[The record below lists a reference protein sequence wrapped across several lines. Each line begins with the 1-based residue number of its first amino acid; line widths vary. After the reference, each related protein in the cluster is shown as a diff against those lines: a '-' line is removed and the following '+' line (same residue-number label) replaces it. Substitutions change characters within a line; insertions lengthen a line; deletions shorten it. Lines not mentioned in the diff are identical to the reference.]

1 MEIILLESLDK
12 LGKIGDVV
20 NVKDGFAR
28 NYLLPQK
35 KALRANEENKKYY
48 ESIKK
53 QINENNQ
60 KLVDE
65 AKITSDIL
73 SKKEIIFIRQA
84 SDTGQLYGSVSP
96 KDISNKLLQENFN
109 IPPSKINL
117 STPIKNLGIFDII
130 IKLHADV
137 SIKVTL
143 NVATT
148 EENAKLQKTEFHKDN
163 KNSKIDNEPKIFD
176 ESENED
182 SEKKSLT
189 DNDKIEVDLKNKSDI
204 KKTKKKS
211 NLNKEEIIE
220 DKRNSKTSTLEE
232 PTDKKN

>member
-12 LGKIGDVV
+12 LGKIGDIV

-53 QINENNQ
+53 KINENNQ

-65 AKITSDIL
+65 AKITSDLL

-143 NVATT
+143 NVATS
-148 EENAKLQKTEFHKDN
+148 EENAKLQKSELHKDN
-163 KNSKIDNEPKIFD
+163 KHSKIDNEPKMLD
-176 ESENED
+176 EIQNED
-182 SEKKSLT
+182 SEKKPQTES
-189 DNDKIEVDLKNKSDI
+189 DKIKVDPENKSKI
-204 KKTKKKS
+204 KKAKKDS
-211 NLNKEEIIE
+211 NFNKEE
-220 DKRNSKTSTLEE
+220 TLEE
-232 PTDKKN
+232 KNSKSPTREESKDKKN

>member
-35 KALRANEENKKYY
+35 KALRANVENKKYY

-53 QINENNQ
+53 QINEKNQ

-65 AKITSDIL
+65 AKITADVL

-96 KDISNKLLQENFN
+96 KDISNKLLEENFN

-143 NVATT
+143 NVATS
-148 EENAKLQKTEFHKDN
+148 EENAKLQKAEFHKDN
-163 KNSKIDNEPKIFD
+163 TFSKVDNEPKVLAGIID
-176 ESENED
+176 ED
-182 SEKKSLT
+182 SEKKSQT
-189 DNDKIEVDLKNKSDI
+189 KNVKIEVDPENKSKI
-204 KKTKKKS
+204 KKTKNKS
-211 NLNKEEIIE
+211 NISKAETIE
-220 DKRNSKTSTLEE
+220 DNKSLITSTPEE
-232 PTDKKN
+232 LTDKKN

>member
-12 LGKIGDVV
+12 LGKIGDIV

-53 QINENNQ
+53 KINENNQ

-65 AKITSDIL
+65 AKITSDLL

-143 NVATT
+143 NVATS
-148 EENAKLQKTEFHKDN
+148 EENAKLQKSELHKDN
-163 KNSKIDNEPKIFD
+163 KHSKIDNEPKMLDKIQ
-176 ESENED
+176 NED
-182 SEKKSLT
+182 SEKKPQTES
-189 DNDKIEVDLKNKSDI
+189 DKIKVDPENKSKI
-204 KKTKKKS
+204 KKAKKDS
-211 NLNKEEIIE
+211 NFNKEE
-220 DKRNSKTSTLEE
+220 TLEE
-232 PTDKKN
+232 KNSKSPTREESKDKKN

>member
-12 LGKIGDVV
+12 LGKIGDIV

-53 QINENNQ
+53 KINENNQ

-65 AKITSDIL
+65 AKITSDLL

-143 NVATT
+143 NVATS
-148 EENAKLQKTEFHKDN
+148 EENAKLQKAEFHKDN
-163 KNSKIDNEPKIFD
+163 KYSKIDNEPKMLD
-176 ESENED
+176 EIQNED
-182 SEKKSLT
+182 SEKKPQTES
-189 DNDKIEVDLKNKSDI
+189 DKIKVDPENKSKI
-204 KKTKKKS
+204 KKAKKDS
-211 NLNKEEIIE
+211 NFNKEE
-220 DKRNSKTSTLEE
+220 TLEE
-232 PTDKKN
+232 KNSKSPTREESKDKKN